1 MCLAIRLNGPLIG
14 GFDRM
19 DCTEEPHK
27 FPRIKAVKCIMGWL
41 MFGLTNLR
49 LTPLGQSL
57 SVDVKRW
64 LVSVVSDWTLY

>member
-1 MCLAIRLNGPLIG
+1 
-14 GFDRM
+14 M